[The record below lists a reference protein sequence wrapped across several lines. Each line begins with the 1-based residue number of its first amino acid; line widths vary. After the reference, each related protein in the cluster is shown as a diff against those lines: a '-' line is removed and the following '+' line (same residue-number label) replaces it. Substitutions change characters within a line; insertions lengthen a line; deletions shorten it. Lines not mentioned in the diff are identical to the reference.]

1 MVFPRLRWCFSCVFF
16 SCHRSRVSMERT
28 LWICGL
34 DVGFFFFL
42 FSGCRWCWWRCWSPV
57 NISALEHDVS
67 LKLIHDY
74 YRLQLS
80 WANTLLHFM
89 PWTILD
95 CPDQSGKP
103 MVCMDAGS
111 MSDIE
116 VLLCCSVN
124 FEWLFEQFL
133 RLCLFLFVFP
143 ACLLCLFSSSIN
155 ASLVGR
161 FWLCAW
167 FSRQATA
174 QWVWHLWQWVPACL
188 QRVQSGC
195 WVVDFVGSYALLGFY
210 YVQVCCL

>member
-1 MVFPRLRWCFSCVFF
+1 MTIIDCNCHEPTLFF
-16 SCHRSRVSMERT
+16 ISCHGQFWIARIRV
-28 LWICGL
+28 
-34 DVGFFFFL
+34 
-42 FSGCRWCWWRCWSPV
+42 
-57 NISALEHDVS
+57 
-67 LKLIHDY
+67 
-74 YRLQLS
+74 
-80 WANTLLHFM
+80 
-89 PWTILD
+89 
-95 CPDQSGKP
+95 GKP

-188 QRVQSGC
+188 QRVQSEC

-210 YVQVCCL
+210 YVQVCCLQLCFLMQFRLHGQKNKKSAGEH